1 MKKSLL
7 TLIFAAASLAAFA
20 QAAPA
25 TAPVPTAVAPTPAGY
40 AELLGAT
47 ITQVMSTSNAAEL
60 QALTAKLE
68 RAASVAPADWL
79 PRYYQAY
86 ALLRLERLGKD
97 AHPDALLDRAEA
109 ALRQARE
116 LHGDESEILALQ
128 ANIYQG
134 RLTIDPVSRAQ
145 EYSPL
150 VLETVAL
157 AKTLNPANPRP
168 YLVEANQVYYT
179 PEMYGGGAGKARPLY
194 EEAKAKFAAFR
205 PAGPLAPDWG
215 KSYLLDRL
223 KSYDPAPAAR

>member
-7 TLIFAAASLAAFA
+7 TLVFATASLAAFA
-20 QAAPA
+20 QATPAAAPA
-25 TAPVPTAVAPTPAGY
+25 PAAAAPTPAGY

-47 ITQVMSTSNAAEL
+47 ITQVMSTSDAVEL

-68 RAASVAPADWL
+68 RAAAVAPADWL

-86 ALLRLERLGKD
+86 ALLGQERLGKD
-97 AHPDALLDRAEA
+97 AHPDALLDRADA
-109 ALRQARE
+109 ALKQARE

-128 ANIYQG
+128 ANIYQA
-134 RLTIDPVSRAQ
+134 RLTVDPMQRAQ
-145 EYSPL
+145 EYSPM
-150 VLETVAL
+150 VLETAAL

-194 EEAKAKFAAFR
+194 EAAQAKFAAFH
-205 PAGPLAPDWG
+205 PASSLAPNWG
-215 KSYLLDRL
+215 ESYLLTQL
-223 KSYDPAPAAR
+223 KSYGPTAAAK